1 MKLRPSP
8 KDDFDYRERTGTPRK
23 ISVEVRKA
31 AQVAPNGSEGLHF
44 KRESMGNAG
53 GKGYE
58 EGPKA
63 VEIAGRRRRMMEQV
77 ERFVVNVYAS
87 CSRVEAMWL
96 ILSSKLGQ
104 KAFETFVRLEES
116 DALLSIFLAN
126 SDVLSSELSWD
137 AALAHVQLLQPQLT
151 DPDSPV
157 ADLLPEL
164 FRNEFLED
172 FATMEGAG
180 NPKLLIA
187 LLQRLQN
194 ELVLIMARD
203 LFNRFIMSKHY
214 KTWRAAEAS
223 HAIATTIDDTSL
235 SHVDDFA
242 QSTNSSPQ
250 QVSAAASKSRHGS
263 RNAQSRSSILRR
275 SMSRLTAVTRMSQ
288 GAMLR
293 FRMRSVVRPLDLST
307 SAFSLIKGDEL
318 QALLRRRENWVAA
331 LVAAVE
337 ALPVAFCLASCQRT
351 SRPLIFVNKFFE
363 KTTAFN
369 REDVMGRSLGDLLL
383 LNSASAL
390 HRSASTGDTNF
401 VDVKDSEDRR
411 VRQLREALQHCRSCV
426 TVLDNKTADERD
438 FKCLSVLKPVYSV
451 DLDEHKLF
459 CGADNNLNLALLTNN
474 AHNLDSSGAHPV
486 EPSSATSAGLQPL
499 YIMALI
505 FDVSREVDNFVSKSS
520 LASDLMALLPDVL
533 LRGEEDD
540 EDDGLFGA
548 SDGAAS
554 LSGGSKGPASFADS
568 AKSSSSAK
576 SSKSF
581 CVIS

>member
-1 MKLRPSP
+1 
-8 KDDFDYRERTGTPRK
+8 
-23 ISVEVRKA
+23 
-31 AQVAPNGSEGLHF
+31 
-44 KRESMGNAG
+44 MGNAG
-53 GKGYE
+53 GKEYE

-63 VEIAGRRRRMMEQV
+63 VEINGRRRRMMEQV

-87 CSRVEAMWL
+87 CSRVEATWL

-116 DALLSIFLAN
+116 DALLSVFLAN

-180 NPKLLIA
+180 NPKLLVA

-223 HAIATTIDDTSL
+223 HAIATTVDDASL

-242 QSTNSSPQ
+242 QSTNSLPQ
-250 QVSAAASKSRHGS
+250 HGHGSAGKSRHGS

-293 FRMRSVVRPLDLST
+293 FRMRSVVKPLDLST

-318 QALLRRRENWVAA
+318 QALLRRRENWVAS

-390 HRSASTGDTNF
+390 HRSASAGDTSS
-401 VDVKDSEDRR
+401 DVKESEDRR

-474 AHNLDSSGAHPV
+474 AHNVNGSGGQGA
-486 EPSSATSAGLQPL
+486 ELTSATSAGLQPL

-505 FDVSREVDNFVSKSS
+505 FDVSKEVDNFVSKSS

-540 EDDGLFGA
+540 DDDGVLGV

-554 LSGGSKGPASFADS
+554 LSGGSKGQASFADS

-576 SSKSF
+576 IAKSF
-581 CVIS
+581 CIIS